1 MKLRFV
7 IAAVVI
13 IFSLEMAIQAQAPA
27 EPQLTTQAAST
38 APGGEETLRVY
49 VGRSMV
55 LRLPEAL
62 KRVSVTDPSVA
73 DALIVAPDQIVI
85 HGLKPGTIT
94 LLLWDDQENL
104 RSFDLQILQDIRS
117 IAANLKQ
124 VFPGEELSVSESGST
139 LILTGL
145 VSSQEVADRA
155 AALVQS
161 KSVTVANML
170 RTKPKPR
177 NIVSLQVRFAEVD
190 RSAVQQLGVN
200 ILSTGATNTLGST
213 STQQFGETTA
223 SVGALPANV
232 QSSGGGSGTNKVTGA
247 IGNTLQNSPAVFGLS
262 DLLNIFVFRPD
273 LNLGVLIRALQQK
286 NLVQILAEPN
296 LLAVNGQE
304 ASFLAGGEFP
314 FPVVQGGSSSSAV
327 TVQFKEFG
335 VKLKFLA
342 NIQENGDIR
351 LKVSPEV
358 SSLDYANGLTL
369 GGFSV
374 PGLSTRRA
382 DTEVDLR
389 NGQSFAISGLI
400 DNRLTEVA
408 SKIPWIGDVPI
419 LGNLFKSRAINRN
432 KTELMVLVTPKLV
445 KPIEPETTLPELK
458 QPLPFL
464 DDKKT
469 DGKTEK
475 SR

>member
-1 MKLRFV
+1 
-7 IAAVVI
+7 
-13 IFSLEMAIQAQAPA
+13 
-27 EPQLTTQAAST
+27 
-38 APGGEETLRVY
+38 
-49 VGRSMV
+49 
-55 LRLPEAL
+55 
-62 KRVSVTDPSVA
+62 
-73 DALIVAPDQIVI
+73 
-85 HGLKPGTIT
+85 
-94 LLLWDDQENL
+94 
-104 RSFDLQILQDIRS
+104 
-117 IAANLKQ
+117 
-124 VFPGEELSVSESGST
+124 
-139 LILTGL
+139 
-145 VSSQEVADRA
+145 
-155 AALVQS
+155 
-161 KSVTVANML
+161 ML

-190 RSAVQQLGVN
+190 RSALQELGVN
-200 ILSTGATNTLGST
+200 ILSTGATNSIGSV
-213 STQQFGETTA
+213 STQQFG
-223 SVGALPANV
+223 SP
-232 QSSGGGSGTNKVTGA
+232 SISGD
-247 IGNTLQNSPAVFGLS
+247 IGNSLQNSTTAFGLS

-314 FPVVQGGSSSSAV
+314 FPIVQGGSASNAV

-369 GGFSV
+369 SGFRV

-419 LGNLFKSRAINRN
+419 LGNLFKSRSINRN

-445 KPIEPETTLPELK
+445 KPIEPETTPPELK